1 MPPSRRRLPAVQ
13 RPSPTRRPRVA
24 GLRKPSPVPRSTVS
38 DEAGR
43 GVGGTEPAS
52 KESRSARP
60 EAGPGSPSESPKPS
74 DPTEERSAE
83 EGGVT
88 DSAEPPESPDPA
100 ESSKRS
106 GEDTETA
113 EDGKAAESAEDSPA
127 DGAEDVVA
135 PETAAKARSAPA
147 KVGRPSPRPKR
158 RDRGVSRPMK
168 PEQVE
173 LADADEERSD
183 AAEAGVAGGAAEGGR
198 ERRAGYPVLAALV
211 AATLVL
217 SGLAVFFK
225 LRHSEATEL
234 TSNAALVDVATTA
247 EVKQA
252 MSDAAERLFSID
264 YNDMAKTERAAEQL
278 LGSEEVKSTYD
289 TLMGEYRG
297 QAGEQ
302 KIVVTTTAVRSAVV
316 LLDGDRARV
325 MVYVDQT
332 ATRAGDEQ
340 TVGGPAAMWFETERK
355 DGEWKVMNM
364 DVYGAGQSSGAR
376 SELSPNGPKPS
387 SSQAEE
393 STEGN

>member
-1 MPPSRRRLPAVQ
+1 
-13 RPSPTRRPRVA
+13 
-24 GLRKPSPVPRSTVS
+24 
-38 DEAGR
+38 
-43 GVGGTEPAS
+43 
-52 KESRSARP
+52 
-60 EAGPGSPSESPKPS
+60 
-74 DPTEERSAE
+74 
-83 EGGVT
+83 
-88 DSAEPPESPDPA
+88 
-100 ESSKRS
+100 
-106 GEDTETA
+106 
-113 EDGKAAESAEDSPA
+113 
-127 DGAEDVVA
+127 
-135 PETAAKARSAPA
+135 
-147 KVGRPSPRPKR
+147 
-158 RDRGVSRPMK
+158 MK

-289 TLMGEYRG
+289 TLMGEYRE

-316 LLDGDRARV
+316 LLDEIGRASCRERGGLSV
-325 MVYVDQT
+325 
-332 ATRAGDEQ
+332 
-340 TVGGPAAMWFETERK
+340 VGAAVKRRREAN
-355 DGEWKVMNM
+355 VS
-364 DVYGAGQSSGAR
+364 A
-376 SELSPNGPKPS
+376 
-387 SSQAEE
+387 
-393 STEGN
+393 